1 MIKKHVA
8 LRKKETKWI
17 NKLFQK
23 VCFNFELHYLP
34 TQFAWNLPIQ
44 SMCIKEVVVFI
55 FLVLWVIGPPPLGEK
70 GSYDFI
76 TVSISVFLKLVM
88 KLGCLK
94 GAGSHFMCNP
104 KIGFLYLKKK
114 KKKKKKKPL
123 MYRFLGFKSCTI
135 MTFMILLKPFL
146 LILLLFLCM
155 QLHIY

>member
-55 FLVLWVIGPPPLGEK
+55 FLVLWLIGPPPLGEK

-94 GAGSHFMCNP
+94 GKKLTEPDLVLCTMP
-104 KIGFLYLKKK
+104 KNRVFGFY
-114 KKKKKKKPL
+114 KKKKPL

-155 QLHIY
+155 QLHI